1 MARSKSILSIQG
13 TFQGMTHVD
22 SKTYGE
28 HIRAARGTHKIAR
41 VNDTLRAV
49 GEQLIT
55 ANAPAKLIKDAIDP
69 YRHDFYGG
77 QMWQRLVSLFKKQLK
92 LRGRF
97 DFSELRNFEIYK
109 EYPLSRFSIF
119 HTNARFD
126 PNSSSLTVTL
136 NYHKPVFKKVEYLT
150 GYRISVI
157 GLYPVG
163 DKALTEIVRS
173 PVIARSTDH
182 VETLAVAV
190 PVPLEATQ
198 ALLCIKFEGFEGNE
212 LAYGNTTKGMAIAN
226 VLQLQDSPSP
236 YMQNKPWH

>member
-1 MARSKSILSIQG
+1 MARSKSILSLQG

-22 SKTYGE
+22 SKTYGQ

-41 VNDTLRAV
+41 VNDTLKAV

-55 ANAPAKLIKDAIDP
+55 ANTPAKLIKDAIDP

-92 LRGRF
+92 TRGRF

-119 HTNARFD
+119 QTNTLFD
-126 PNSSSLTVTL
+126 ANSSLLTVTL

-157 GLYPVG
+157 GLYPIG
-163 DKALTEIVRS
+163 DKVLTEIARS
-173 PVIARSTDH
+173 LVIARSEDH
-182 VETLAVAV
+182 VETSVLTV
-190 PVPLEATQ
+190 PVPHEAREV
-198 ALLCIKFEGFEGNE
+198 LVCIKFEGFEGNE
-212 LAYGNTTKGMAIAN
+212 LAHGHTPKGMAITN
-226 VLQLQDSPSP
+226 VLQLQDNPSP
-236 YMQNKPWH
+236 V